1 MPHPADLDRL
11 RAAARTKAAPTVQ
24 QANPTRTPKKSPN
37 AMSLEEFMK
46 RNPKAR
52 DFDGERATR
61 QKRIVKAQ
69 VKQGRRKPKVRQT
82 GRSQRP
88 NPRESIPVPRSTRA
102 LMNNPI
108 LSREVKKHLK

>member
-1 MPHPADLDRL
+1 MPHPADIKRL
-11 RAAARTKAAPTVQ
+11 QAAAKTRAAPTAQ

-46 RNPKAR
+46 RNPSAR
-52 DFDGERATR
+52 DLDREKANR
-61 QKRIVKAQ
+61 QKKIKKAQ
-69 VKQGRRKPKVRQT
+69 VKQGRRKPSVRQT
-82 GRSQRP
+82 QRSQRP
-88 NPRESIPVPRSTRA
+88 NPRESVPMPRSTRA